1 MYNPR
6 MRRFFVVCV
15 VVVNMGCAMS
25 ATRLYDGAE
34 LPQSQ
39 VVVLLDSSE
48 AGVYAVDGTR
58 TFGSAWTLTPGEHEE
73 WLKVRLRTQVP
84 NVNWTIWS
92 YCRHRLVALS
102 GEEYTARVRTR
113 KTVVHGIADKVQIEV
128 AIVDRA
134 GNAVA
139 APAACD
145 GERPT
150 FD

>member
-6 MRRFFVVCV
+6 MRRFFVVCIV
-15 VVVNMGCAMS
+15 VVTMGCAMS

-58 TFGSAWTLTPGEHEE
+58 TFGSA
-73 WLKVRLRTQVP
+73 
-84 NVNWTIWS
+84 
-92 YCRHRLVALS
+92 
-102 GEEYTARVRTR
+102 
-113 KTVVHGIADKVQIEV
+113 VQIEV